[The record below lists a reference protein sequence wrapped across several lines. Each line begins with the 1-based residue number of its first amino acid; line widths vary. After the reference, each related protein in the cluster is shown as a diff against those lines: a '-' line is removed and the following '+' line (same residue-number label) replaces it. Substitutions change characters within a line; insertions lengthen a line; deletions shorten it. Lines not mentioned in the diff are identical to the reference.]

1 MNENRDSHKAGLVRE
16 FFVLSL
22 VVPILVVLLGLML
35 TLFL

>member
-1 MNENRDSHKAGLVRE
+1 MNENRDNHKSDLVRE
-16 FFVLSL
+16 FLALSL